1 MTITAIDI
9 IILINFLFFVIAGFN
24 RGFIKQTS
32 TIVGIIFALII
43 AINNYQAL
51 ILYLEER
58 ILVSEGMLQFISF
71 TILFILINLFVHLL
85 GFILKK
91 SLDALFLKPIDQA
104 AGAILG
110 VVKGVFVSYFLVLIL
125 SHIPY
130 LTVQETLGSSFLALR
145 ILDLTPLIQNTLQ
158 NIFNP

>member
-51 ILYLEER
+51 IPYLEER

-91 SLDALFLKPIDQA
+91 AWMP
-104 AGAILG
+104 
-110 VVKGVFVSYFLVLIL
+110 
-125 SHIPY
+125 
-130 LTVQETLGSSFLALR
+130 SF
-145 ILDLTPLIQNTLQ
+145 
-158 NIFNP
+158 